1 MEGTVM
7 EKQRSLSRS
16 LSRFT
21 GRPASSPS
29 AIQPNQGSPTLH
41 NFTQISTFPAD
52 TIRPDPSAPPEPHRL
67 ASAVP
72 VRHEGKK
79 DQISGHPTAD
89 ATRAPLEPTGAH
101 TFAKLPVRFDD
112 SHIYSSRQGRPTPIN
127 SIHRYRDEHHPT
139 IHAGNEDL
147 AHELSHVTRQEVT
160 SSQRHTP
167 LVAPTIVRSNAPPMV
182 HRMVLPIGNLDRT
195 ITQSAAN
202 LKKFKDKEFEEG
214 REGEDFRLGGN
225 DAPLSKLQEA
235 EPLYITGHGSEA
247 KETRGQVFTR
257 DKANKL
263 KLPAPVN
270 PKELLGH
277 TIL

>member
-1 MEGTVM
+1 
-7 EKQRSLSRS
+7 
-16 LSRFT
+16 
-21 GRPASSPS
+21 
-29 AIQPNQGSPTLH
+29 
-41 NFTQISTFPAD
+41 
-52 TIRPDPSAPPEPHRL
+52 
-67 ASAVP
+67 
-72 VRHEGKK
+72 
-79 DQISGHPTAD
+79 
-89 ATRAPLEPTGAH
+89 
-101 TFAKLPVRFDD
+101 
-112 SHIYSSRQGRPTPIN
+112 
-127 SIHRYRDEHHPT
+127 
-139 IHAGNEDL
+139 
-147 AHELSHVTRQEVT
+147 
-160 SSQRHTP
+160 
-167 LVAPTIVRSNAPPMV
+167 MV